1 MNKFINVFSAFIV
14 MLCIGGV
21 YSWSIFA
28 VELRNNY
35 GFSSAQTQIVF
46 GTLIAVFTL
55 SMILGKKIIGLLGP
69 HVLGTFSGLLFLL
82 GYLLAFFSKGNFFIL
97 LTGIGVLGGIG
108 TGFGYLV
115 SIIIPAMWFPVKKGL
130 VTGIASAG
138 FGAGAIILSITASQ
152 LLINGLNVLQVF
164 LTIGICYGL
173 LIMIVSQFFREPIRI
188 ETSTMNKKLSLVKD
202 KNFIRLFSGIFT
214 GTFAGL
220 LVIGNLKPIGMQSDL
235 AESILVDGIIIFSIA
250 NFIGR
255 LFWGWLND
263 YVRGETL
270 IPLSI
275 LSIGLFTL
283 LIGHFQLNAGMY
295 LLLAFGV
302 GFSFGANF
310 VIYAKETAHSYG
322 INNLGEIYPFVF
334 LGYGLSGIFGP
345 LLGACLYDKTGDY
358 HTAATIS
365 FFLCLIVAFA
375 LIFLNLSKNN
385 RYNRWFLKS

>member
-1 MNKFINVFSAFIV
+1 MNRFINVFSAFIV

-21 YSWSIFA
+21 YTWSIFA
-28 VELRNNY
+28 VELRNDY
-35 GFSSAQTQIVF
+35 GFSSVQTQIVF

-55 SMILGKKIIGLLGP
+55 SMILGKKIINLLGP
-69 HVLGTFSGLLFLL
+69 HVLGTFSGILFLL

-97 LTGIGVLGGIG
+97 LTGTGVLGGIA

-115 SIIIPAMWFPVKKGL
+115 SLTIPVMWFPDKKGM
-130 VTGIASAG
+130 VMGIASAG
-138 FGAGAIILSITASQ
+138 FGAGAVVLSFTASYF
-152 LLINGLNVLQVF
+152 LKTGFNVLQIF

-173 LIMIVSQFFREPIRI
+173 LIIVVSQFFREPIRI
-188 ETSTMNKKLSLVKD
+188 ESSTLNKNSGLVKD
-202 KNFIRLFSGIFT
+202 KNFVRLISGIFT

-220 LVIGNLKPIGMQSDL
+220 LVIGNLKPIGMQFNLDE
-235 AESILVDGIIIFSIA
+235 AVLVDGIVIFSIA
-250 NFIGR
+250 NFLGR

-275 LSIGLFTL
+275 LIIGLFTL
-283 LIGHFQLNAGMY
+283 LIGHSQLSAGTY

-310 VIYAKETAHSYG
+310 VIYAKETAQLYG
-322 INNLGEIYPFVF
+322 INNFGKIYPFVF
-334 LGYGLSGIFGP
+334 LGYGLSGVFSP
-345 LLGACLYDKTGDY
+345 LLGGYLYDKFGNY

-365 FFLCLIVAFA
+365 FFLCLIVSFA
-375 LIFLNLSKNN
+375 LVFLNLLKNN
-385 RYNRWFLKS
+385 RFNLLFRFK